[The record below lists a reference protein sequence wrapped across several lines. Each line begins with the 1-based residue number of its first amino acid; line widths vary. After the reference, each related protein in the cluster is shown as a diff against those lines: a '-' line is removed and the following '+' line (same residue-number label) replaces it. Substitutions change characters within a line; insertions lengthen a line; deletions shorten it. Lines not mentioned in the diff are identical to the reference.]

1 MTDSIALLSS
11 APVTRLHDVFD
22 GWEGGGAELG
32 WALLTGTLF
41 PCHCTRPE
49 RNSLGLYLREGLSG
63 CTPVRFAMATLSGCT
78 PLTGSLHGSLFPLR
92 FPYGSFI
99 FMPCHTQQ
107 TACNTV
113 LSYLLEINDELLIE
127 ILQVRHKRILG
138 TAQTNAQACHKRIVG
153 RFKNVTDE
161 SLSTAQTNAYAQHKQ
176 MLRTLVYKHFFPQ
189 SCLHLRDL
197 IASRFSLQTRTSICC
212 GFPLLPLN
220 LNYEIR
226 QSVNRGLF

>member
-161 SLSTAQTNAYAQHKQ
+161 SLSTAQTNTGHSTNECLCTAQTDASNPCLQALLPAVLPPSSRFDSLALLLANPHLN
-176 MLRTLVYKHFFPQ
+176 MLRFPPC
-189 SCLHLRDL
+189 CL
-197 IASRFSLQTRTSICC
+197 
-212 GFPLLPLN
+212 
-220 LNYEIR
+220 
-226 QSVNRGLF
+226 